1 MSALRVRPVA
11 EGDLPGIRD
20 IYNHYVRTS
29 TVTYDEIESTED
41 DWAQKAAKIAAA
53 GLPFL
58 VAEAEGGEL
67 LGYALGQPWSPK
79 SAYRFTIENSIY
91 LAPSAAGRGI
101 GWALLAEFL
110 DACRIAGLRQV
121 IAVIADRGADAS
133 IALHRKAG
141 FVDVGRL
148 TEVGEK
154 FGQSQ
159 GVYFLQKSLVLRQ
172 AQEPTSTGSGTHL
185 TIWPEA

>member
-1 MSALRVRPVA
+1 MSTLRIRPMA
-11 EGDLPGIRD
+11 DADLPAIRD

-29 TVTYDEIESTED
+29 TVTYDEVESTERS
-41 DWAQKAAKIAAA
+41 WAEKARRIEAA
-53 GLPFL
+53 GIPFL
-58 VAEAEGGEL
+58 VAETDDGEV

-91 LAPSAAGRGI
+91 LAPTAGGRGI

-110 DACRIAGLRQV
+110 DACRTVGLRQV
-121 IAVIADRGADAS
+121 IAVISDRGADAS

-154 FGQSQ
+154 FGEPQ
-159 GVYFLQKSLVLRQ
+159 GVFLLQKTL
-172 AQEPTSTGSGTHL
+172 
-185 TIWPEA
+185 

>member
-1 MSALRVRPVA
+1 MSAVRIRPVTDA
-11 EGDLPGIRD
+11 DLPAIRE
-20 IYNHYVRTS
+20 IYNHYVRDS
-29 TVTYDEIESTED
+29 TATYDEVESTD
-41 DWAQKAAKIAAA
+41 DTWARKKSTIASA
-53 GLPFL
+53 GIPFL
-58 VAEAEGGEL
+58 VAEGDGGAL

-110 DACRIAGLRQV
+110 DACRQAGLRQV

-141 FVDVGRL
+141 FVDAGRL
-148 TEVGEK
+148 TDVGEK
-154 FGQSQ
+154 FGAPL
-159 GVYFLQKSLVLRQ
+159 GVLFMQKAL
-172 AQEPTSTGSGTHL
+172 AG
-185 TIWPEA
+185 

>member
-1 MSALRVRPVA
+1 MSPLSIRPA
-11 EGDLPGIRD
+11 ADADLPAIRD

-29 TVTYDEIESTED
+29 TVTYDEVESTAET
-41 DWAQKAAKIAAA
+41 WAAKAERIAAA
-53 GLPFL
+53 GIPFL
-58 VAEAEGGEL
+58 VAERDDGEL

-91 LAPSAAGRGI
+91 LAPSAAGQGI
-101 GWALLAEFL
+101 GWALLARFL
-110 DACRIAGLRQV
+110 DACRDASFRQV
-121 IAVIADRGADAS
+121 IAVISDRGTDAS

-154 FGQSQ
+154 FGEPQ
-159 GVYFLQKSLVLRQ
+159 GVFLLQKSL
-172 AQEPTSTGSGTHL
+172 
-185 TIWPEA
+185 

>member
-1 MSALRVRPVA
+1 
-11 EGDLPGIRD
+11 
-20 IYNHYVRTS
+20 VRTS

-41 DWAQKAAKIAAA
+41 DWAQKKAKVSAA
-53 GLPFL
+53 GIPFL
-58 VAEAEGGEL
+58 VAETDAGEL

-110 DACRIAGLRQV
+110 DACRRAGLRQV

-154 FGQSQ
+154 FGESQ
-159 GVYFLQKSLVLRQ
+159 GVYFLQKSL
-172 AQEPTSTGSGTHL
+172 ASTGPGPSTGSGTEPL
-185 TIWPEA
+185 RRPEA

>member
-1 MSALRVRPVA
+1 MSALHVRPVA
-11 EGDLPGIRD
+11 DADLPGIRD

-29 TVTYDEIESTED
+29 TVTYDEVESTTEG
-41 DWAQKAAKIAAA
+41 WAHKKQQIIAA
-53 GLPFL
+53 GIPFL
-58 VAEAEGGEL
+58 VAESGGEL

-110 DACRIAGLRQV
+110 EACRAAGLRQV
-121 IAVIADRGADAS
+121 VAVIADRGADAS

-141 FVDVGRL
+141 FTDAGRL
-148 TEVGEK
+148 TDVGVK
-154 FGQSQ
+154 FGESQ
-159 GVYFLQKSLVLRQ
+159 GVYFLQKAL
-172 AQEPTSTGSGTHL
+172 
-185 TIWPEA
+185 

>member
-11 EGDLPGIRD
+11 DADLPAIRD

-29 TVTYDEIESTED
+29 TVTYDEIESTEE
-41 DWAQKAAKIAAA
+41 DWAQKSAKIAAA
-53 GLPFL
+53 GIPFL
-58 VAEAEGGEL
+58 VAETDAGDV

-101 GWALLAEFL
+101 GRALLAEFL
-110 DACRIAGLRQV
+110 DACRSAGLRQV

-148 TEVGEK
+148 TDVGEK
-154 FGQSQ
+154 FGESQ
-159 GVYFLQKSLVLRQ
+159 GVFFLQKSLPFDRLRDP
-172 AQEPTSTGSGTHL
+172 AIKGSG
-185 TIWPEA
+185 A